1 MARLPYET
9 ASVQSI
15 QSPSQ
20 RPHQQSLSSA
30 SSVQTVNNDT
40 INDDDGIDE
49 LLADLD
55 EESIFGDF

>member
-1 MARLPYET
+1 MARFPSET

-15 QSPSQ
+15 QSPTQ
-20 RPHQQSLSSA
+20 RQSISSA

-40 INDDDGIDE
+40 INNDDGIDE